1 MMGRGEVD
9 GMAEESWAIGESVV
23 TLPEVHVE
31 RSDCHVDA
39 EVLEVKF
46 VAIED
51 VLIARF
57 LLGIDAGVVDEALK
71 LVLAGLVLLPNN
83 HSGLEL
89 NQLSGRT
96 AALDANDDMVA
107 DGINV
112 DTLSLLLVTFSD
124 AGGTAVVDAVVV
136 VAVVP
141 FVEDVCG
148 VCGMSVGE
156 EAFTIELG
164 WGGKSLASWTSL
176 PLAVVDALMKAEV
189 VTEAVEV

>member
-1 MMGRGEVD
+1 MIGRGEVD

-83 HSGLEL
+83 HSGLES

-96 AALDANDDMVA
+96 AALDSNDDMFA

-124 AGGTAVVDAVVV
+124 AGGTAVVVV

-141 FVEDVCG
+141 FVKDVCG
-148 VCGMSVGE
+148 VCRMTE
-156 EAFTIELG
+156 EVFTIELG
-164 WGGKSLASWTSL
+164 CCGKNLASWVS
-176 PLAVVDALMKAEV
+176 LAVVDVLMKAEV
-189 VTEAVEV
+189 VPEAVEV